1 MEPKHELNTLNIPE
15 IKKVIWNNY
24 LKVEA
29 HNKQNSKS
37 NKENNKLSNIRVN
50 FNFISL
56 PRVLS
61 KITKNEM
68 HNTTQ
73 LNKIREP

>member
-15 IKKVIWNNY
+15 IKKAIWNNY

-50 FNFISL
+50 FNLISL
-56 PRVLS
+56 PIVLS

>member
-50 FNFISL
+50 FNLISL
-56 PRVLS
+56 PIVLS